1 MKKISIIALFLVLLG
16 ICGYFLF
23 DYLGGNR
30 PVELSLEAKSPET
43 LTGKTFR
50 GTPMNKG
57 LEAVFQTIQG
67 TQKLHPGTSLHTIY
81 YVEPAGKLDT
91 LEVFVGINLPFGTQ
105 DLEIKKFT
113 ETRYI
118 LAKVTGSKWVM
129 PGPETIKEKIQ
140 AYAEANKLTLSGYY
154 IDKIVSETEVHVL
167 APVR

>member
-1 MKKISIIALFLVLLG
+1 MKKIRIIALFLVLLG

-30 PVELSLEAKSPET
+30 PVELSLVAKSPDT

-105 DLEIKKFT
+105 DLEVKNFS

>member
-1 MKKISIIALFLVLLG
+1 MKKIKIIALFLAILG
-16 ICGYFLF
+16 VAGYFLF
-23 DYLGGNR
+23 DYLEGNR
-30 PVELSLEAKSPET
+30 PVELSLVAKSPDT

-50 GTPMNKG
+50 GTPLDKG
-57 LEAVFQTIQG
+57 LEAIFQTIQG

-91 LEVFVGINLPFGTQ
+91 MEVFAGINLPFGAPN
-105 DLEIKKFT
+105 LGVKKFS

-140 AYAEANKLTLSGYY
+140 EFAEANKLTLSGYF
-154 IDKIVSETEVHVL
+154 IDKIVSETEVQVL

>member
-30 PVELSLEAKSPET
+30 PVELSLEAKSPDT

-57 LEAVFQTIQG
+57 LEEVFQTIQG

-105 DLEIKKFT
+105 DLEVKNFS

-118 LAKVTGSKWVM
+118 LAKVTGNKWVM

-140 AYAEANKLTLSGYY
+140 TYAEANQLTLSGYF

>member
-1 MKKISIIALFLVLLG
+1 MKKISIIALFLALLG

-30 PVELSLEAKSPET
+30 PVELSLVAKSPDT

-57 LEAVFQTIQG
+57 LEEVFQTIQG
-67 TQKLHPGTSLHTIY
+67 TQKLNPGTSLHTIY

-91 LEVFVGINLPFGTQ
+91 LEVFAGINLPFGTQ
-105 DLEIKKFT
+105 DLEVKKFT

-118 LAKVTGSKWVM
+118 IAKVTGSKWVM

-140 AYAEANKLTLSGYY
+140 AYAEANQLTLSGYY
-154 IDKIVSETEVHVL
+154 IDKIVSESEVHVL

>member
-1 MKKISIIALFLVLLG
+1 MKKISIIALLLVLLG

-30 PVELSLEAKSPET
+30 PVELSLEAKSPDT

-57 LEAVFQTIQG
+57 LEEVFQTIQG
-67 TQKLHPGTSLHTIY
+67 TQKLNPGTSLHTIY

-91 LEVFVGINLPFGTQ
+91 LEVFVGINLPFGNQ

>member
-30 PVELSLEAKSPET
+30 PVELSLEAKSPDT

-67 TQKLHPGTSLHTIY
+67 TQKLNPGTSLHTIY

-129 PGPETIKEKIQ
+129 PGPDTIKEKIQ
-140 AYAEANKLTLSGYY
+140 DYAEANKLTLSGYF